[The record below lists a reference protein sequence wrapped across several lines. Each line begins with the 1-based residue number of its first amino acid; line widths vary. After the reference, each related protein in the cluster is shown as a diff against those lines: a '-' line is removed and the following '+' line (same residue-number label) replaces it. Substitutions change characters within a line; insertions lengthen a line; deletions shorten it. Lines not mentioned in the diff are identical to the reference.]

1 MRSTLIML
9 SLAASLQAVAA
20 PQNFVGVEKH
30 KVPEQAAV
38 KAQLQAKQQN
48 SFDQYQVVTDVV
60 ALNKGVPTDAAV
72 VSEFGAHQLVQAK
85 SAVDTTVRQ
94 QSVVRNAMTGQLGV
108 VTGRVSVVTNNPSEL
123 QSIART
129 LGLKS
134 LKSLN
139 KGQLV
144 MFQAPADADLVA
156 LKAKLAAANGVRAVR
171 LDVVEKRVKAQ

>member
-30 KVPEQAAV
+30 KAPEQSEV
-38 KAQLQAKQQN
+38 KVQLQAKQQN
-48 SFDQYQVVTDVV
+48 TFDQYQLVNDVV
-60 ALNKGVPTDAAV
+60 ALNKGVPTDATV

-85 SAVDTTVRQ
+85 TPVSTTVRQ

-108 VTGRVSVVTNNPSEL
+108 VTGRVSVVTSNASEL
-123 QSIART
+123 QSVART

-171 LDVVEKRVKAQ
+171 LDVVEKRVQAQ

>member
-20 PQNFVGVEKH
+20 PQNFVGVDKH
-30 KVPEQAAV
+30 KLPAQQVE

-48 SFDQYQVVTDVV
+48 SFDQYQLVTDIV

-85 SAVDTTVRQ
+85 AVVDTTVRQ

-108 VTGRVSVVTNNPSEL
+108 VTGRLSVVTRNPAEL
-123 QSIART
+123 QAIART

-144 MFQAPADADLVA
+144 MFQAPVDADLLA